1 MSKAA
6 IVAAILRDG
15 NGMITRAAANRAVD
29 SIAEAVKSGLSAS
42 GRFAL
47 PGVGT
52 LAVSQGAALE
62 TRNART
68 GKKIQIPAGRRIN
81 FVATNELQ
89 GIAASSGS
97 AK

>member
-29 SIAEAVKSGLSAS
+29 SMATAVKGGLSES

-52 LAVSQGAALE
+52 LAVGVAAARE
-62 TRNART
+62 TRNSRT

-81 FVATNELQ
+81 FTATNELQ